1 MFFLLS
7 KTMSFLIKPL
17 FLIMVGLVAAL
28 LFKNQLWKRRL
39 LLGSVL
45 ALFIL
50 SNDFIA
56 NEVIRTW
63 EIEVTPFEAITK
75 TYDYGILLTG
85 ITRNDLEP
93 ADRVYFTHGADR
105 VVHTAALYQRGIIGK
120 IIVSGGVG
128 RVLTEGR
135 PEADELR
142 KVLLL
147 MGVSDDDII
156 IENESENTRE
166 SAVRVKQLLDN
177 LEWNNALLITSA
189 FHMRRSKA
197 CFLNVGLNIDVFA
210 TDFYSHPRHFTPE
223 SLFIPSADALV
234 VWHKLF
240 KEWAGMIA
248 YRLAGYI

>member
-1 MFFLLS
+1 
-7 KTMSFLIKPL
+7 MSFLIKPL

-28 LFKNQLWKRRL
+28 LVKNQLWKRRL
-39 LLGSVL
+39 LLGSLL
-45 ALFIL
+45 ALFML

-56 NEVIRTW
+56 NEVMRTW

-105 VVHTAALYQRGIIGK
+105 VVHTAELYQRGIIGK

-147 MGVSDDDII
+147 MGVSDEDII

-210 TDFYSHPRHFTPE
+210 TDFYTHPRHFTPE